1 MIRYGK
7 MGNKSEVEVNESQEE
22 LKHRLHH
29 AVTASSK
36 ERLQMLYWLKKDAIA
51 TRKELSEKLGRDE
64 STIYRWM
71 RKYRQGGL
79 PSLLYVKTPPGKK
92 SKIPELEMNR
102 LKERL
107 SQPQGF
113 KSYGEIQDWL
123 NQEFGVVLAYKSVH
137 KIVRYKLKAKLKT
150 PRPQSSKAKP
160 QVQDAFKK
168 N

>member
-1 MIRYGK
+1 
-7 MGNKSEVEVNESQEE
+7 
-22 LKHRLHH
+22 
-29 AVTASSK
+29 
-36 ERLQMLYWLKKDAIA
+36 
-51 TRKELSEKLGRDE
+51 
-64 STIYRWM
+64 
-71 RKYRQGGL
+71 
-79 PSLLYVKTPPGKK
+79 LLYVKTPPGKK

-107 SQPQGF
+107 SLPQGF

-160 QVQDAFKK
+160 QVQDALKK